1 MKIFLC
7 KTKNGVVK
15 KMTLNKVI
23 RNKRNGNPVKIIGV
37 AEIIERGRQ

>member
-7 KTKNGVVK
+7 QTQGGPIK

-23 RNKRNGNPVKIIGV
+23 RKKRKGHPVKIIGV
-37 AEIIERGRQ
+37 AEVLERGRQ